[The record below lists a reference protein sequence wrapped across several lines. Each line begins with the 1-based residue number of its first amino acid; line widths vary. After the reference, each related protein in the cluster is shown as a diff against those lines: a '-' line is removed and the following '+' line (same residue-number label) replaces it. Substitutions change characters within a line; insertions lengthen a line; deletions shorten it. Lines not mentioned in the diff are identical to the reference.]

1 MPAFVTTVA
10 LFVLS
15 LTAATH
21 AVARQATPEP
31 GPPAIPPVVWELR
44 LIATPS
50 GRTEVADPAGYTVQF
65 LSDSKLRLRADCNGG
80 DGSYRLDGAAIETGP
95 FRTTRMRCHPD
106 SLDQVF
112 LQGLNGAT
120 TWAFE
125 DDLLVLGR
133 PTDARALVFAP
144 RLDGVVWEW
153 QGIQAGNGDETVPLD
168 SAVYTVAFLDDG
180 RFVVRADCNGGDGSV
195 DIDGSA
201 VDLRLAVI
209 TEAVCDDRATDRAF
223 LDLIEN
229 ASSFVVRDGGLY
241 LSLPADAGTG
251 RFTARP
257 APSDGEST
265 PTTGERLPGVSSEIR
280 LAAAASG

>member
-1 MPAFVTTVA
+1 MPTLAA
-10 LFVLS
+10 SILS
-15 LTAATH
+15 LALTLAA
-21 AVARQATPEP
+21 ALPALARQATPVPDP
-31 GPPAIPPVVWELR
+31 GTIPPVVWELR
-44 LIATPS
+44 SIATPS
-50 GRTEVADPAGYTVQF
+50 GRSAVADPAAYTDPVLAGQRPPVAR
-65 LSDSKLRLRADCNGG
+65 RLQRRRGAVPSRRAI
-80 DGSYRLDGAAIETGP
+80 DGAGP
-95 FRTTRMRCHPD
+95 FRTTNIRCAPG
-106 SLDQVF
+106 SLDQTF
-112 LQGLNGAT
+112 LRGLDEAT

-125 DDLLVLGR
+125 RDLLVLGR

-168 SAVYTVAFLDDG
+168 SAVYTLAFLDDG

-265 PTTGERLPGVSSEIR
+265 PTAG
-280 LAAAASG
+280 